1 MSSGDEEQSCGDVN
15 FQVLTKAIEAAG
27 ETIMPFVDNI
37 TSTMSEA
44 CFAKLDEGDD
54 ILDSRAL
61 ETLSELATG
70 LRSVVQEDEFERT
83 IMETAVDRILALL
96 ERVYFDDSGEEEE
109 EEAKYHPLVAVILDF
124 LCTYVTHCECAHA
137 ERAFAFIRRYCAL
150 LSKSTEDLSRAVD
163 EWPNIF
169 QVIQTASRQ
178 PSPFFSPTGGSPCS
192 GAVAFASALLDD
204 GGIYHARVAARVFLV
219 MFNHCKD
226 GWTPSLLEEVSL
238 NPHLHEL

>member
-1 MSSGDEEQSCGDVN
+1 MRIAAAHAVATLIECQLCDDELIAPRLTAIVSSALSIMSSGDEEQSCGDVN

-70 LRSVVQEDEFERT
+70 LRSVVVQEDEFDST
-83 IMETAVDRILALL
+83 IMETAVDRILAVL
-96 ERVYFDDSGEEEE
+96 ERVYFDDSGEKDEE

-137 ERAFAFIRRYCAL
+137 ERVRIH
-150 LSKSTEDLSRAVD
+150 
-163 EWPNIF
+163 
-169 QVIQTASRQ
+169 
-178 PSPFFSPTGGSPCS
+178 
-192 GAVAFASALLDD
+192 SALLRTF
-204 GGIYHARVAARVFLV
+204 IQNPRKISRVLWMSGQTFS
-219 MFNHCKD
+219 K
-226 GWTPSLLEEVSL
+226 
-238 NPHLHEL
+238 